1 MPEFFRKARR
11 KDKSMNKYMYLVVR
25 KLLTESLQ
33 SVSEERQLVQKITKR
48 GNNMKKI
55 VWNIQICFPCTIN
68 FYQIYIRNLCKT

>member
-48 GNNMKKI
+48 GNRMEYTNM
-55 VWNIQICFPCTIN
+55 FPM
-68 FYQIYIRNLCKT
+68 YD

>member
-1 MPEFFRKARR
+1 
-11 KDKSMNKYMYLVVR
+11 MYLVVR

-48 GNNMKKI
+48 GNKMKK
-55 VWNIQICFPCTIN
+55 WNIQIRFPCTIN